1 MPSLANAVL
10 LLTLAVSIPPQS
22 SAVPTRVTIQAN
34 GQWTTEVSGEETVR
48 DCATFRPT
56 ARQVR
61 DYFAA
66 AIPVDTR
73 AYNHDLSM
81 SRCHARGS
89 ARFGNRPAEWRI
101 DRARRG
107 MAVFANGERRYFYCV
122 TCPAPPFEPVS
133 DEDRAIAAQL
143 IKAQPTPPR

>member
-1 MPSLANAVL
+1 MPSLVNAVL
-10 LLTLAVSIPPQS
+10 LLTLTAAIQPQS
-22 SAVPTRVTIQAN
+22 PAVPTRVTIEAN

-56 ARQVR
+56 ARQIR

-89 ARFGNRPAEWRI
+89 ARFGDRTAEWRI

-107 MAVFANGERRYFYCV
+107 MALFANGERRYFYCV
-122 TCPAPPFEPVS
+122 TCPAPPFEEVS
-133 DEDRAIAAQL
+133 DEDREIAVEL
-143 IKAQPTPPR
+143 IKAQATAPR